1 MAEEKMVP
9 IDTSGNSVEVT
20 LKEETKEETKEEIPV
35 EESNV
40 REIIE
45 EEEVVETKEE
55 PVAESSEEPIK
66 EETKE
71 EDPYKTDDLADYSK
85 TVKKRINNLVGRR
98 S

>member
-20 LKEETKEETKEEIPV
+20 LKEETKEEIPV

-66 EETKE
+66 EET
-71 EDPYKTDDLADYSK
+71 
-85 TVKKRINNLVGRR
+85 
-98 S
+98 